1 MVCLRE
7 ALDRY
12 GQRICGEKM
21 NIIFNLDGVIC
32 NEEGKLLMK
41 HCRPLVNVTEFM
53 QWLVKMEHH
62 ITIWCERENTLE
74 MKLMT
79 ENWLKINQ
87 IPYDRLI
94 FDRPHNPIFV
104 NDTPPNSKYFKDW
117 GDNDVVSLLFEEW
130 KEWITKKERLER

>member
-1 MVCLRE
+1 
-7 ALDRY
+7 
-12 GQRICGEKM
+12 M
-21 NIIFNLDGVIC
+21 NLIFNLDGVIC
-32 NEEGKLLMK
+32 SEEDVLLMK
-41 HCRPLVNVTEFM
+41 HCRPLINVTEFM